1 MCGEVRASVPGRGT
15 ATAKALRGVCLLF
28 SGAARRWGWSERSEL
43 VGGALCPPWARNR
56 AGLRGAGR
64 KWLSCKRSQAAGRRS
79 WRSGMSSYKH
89 PTRSV
94 MGRLD
99 KLVRSGQILDASR
112 RQKNQ
117 QKSPRSSVGPGERG
131 AKGRPSPLA

>member
-1 MCGEVRASVPGRGT
+1 
-15 ATAKALRGVCLLF
+15 
-28 SGAARRWGWSERSEL
+28 
-43 VGGALCPPWARNR
+43 
-56 AGLRGAGR
+56 
-64 KWLSCKRSQAAGRRS
+64 
-79 WRSGMSSYKH
+79 MSSYKH

-117 QKSPRSSVGPGERG
+117 QKSPRSSVGHRRERG
-131 AKGRPSPLA
+131 QGQAESFGLSSWRLGKLQAEQFGEDLESGACGIRMCVDMSVVILGAGGLGLRRRVGCMAGLLA

>member
-1 MCGEVRASVPGRGT
+1 
-15 ATAKALRGVCLLF
+15 
-28 SGAARRWGWSERSEL
+28 
-43 VGGALCPPWARNR
+43 
-56 AGLRGAGR
+56 
-64 KWLSCKRSQAAGRRS
+64 
-79 WRSGMSSYKH
+79 MSSYKH

-117 QKSPRSSVGPGERG
+117 QKSPRSSVGHRRERG
-131 AKGRPSPLA
+131 QGQAESFGLSSWRLGKLQAEQFGGRSGIWGVWNSNVCGHVSCNPGCWGPWAQEEGGGRM